1 MAFLTNGS
9 VYVSLTS
16 QHRFSDIVAAIVTNV
31 DFLVSSPHGRPFHE
45 LQTNAD
51 CTQGSNDYIIIQVHD
66 GKYDGRQVPVVSVGL
81 NL

>member
-1 MAFLTNGS
+1 MASFAELHLLYLGPCRMAFLTSES

-16 QHRFSDIVAAIVTNV
+16 QHRFSDIVAAIVINV

-51 CTQGSNDYIIIQVHD
+51 CTQGSND
-66 GKYDGRQVPVVSVGL
+66 
-81 NL
+81 